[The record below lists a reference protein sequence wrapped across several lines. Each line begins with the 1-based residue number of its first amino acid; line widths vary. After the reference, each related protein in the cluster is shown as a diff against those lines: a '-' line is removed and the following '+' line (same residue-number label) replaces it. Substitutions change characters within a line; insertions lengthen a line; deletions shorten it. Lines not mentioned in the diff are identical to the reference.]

1 MLAHSHVSSVPGGFI
16 WPPDTVCTW
25 YIHILYVFSLKRK
38 SSVAPF
44 SFVNTYCFHVLLGL
58 MVHSRF
64 LILAA
69 DLGDLNCSERGSAQT
84 TALRMI
90 ELVQNFVWNVVIRA
104 LDCECLWK
112 RTSVVGCGGDA
123 LESSELVPRSCAA
136 VKGSWSYSSGTRR
149 HLGAANMSDHGLVL
163 QRIST

>member
-1 MLAHSHVSSVPGGFI
+1 MIKGAGEIARSLVGCTWCSCAQPGLVPSIHMLAHSHVSSVPGGFI

-69 DLGDLNCSERGSAQT
+69 DLGDLNCSERGSTQT

-90 ELVQNFVWNVVIRA
+90 ELVQNFV
-104 LDCECLWK
+104 
-112 RTSVVGCGGDA
+112 
-123 LESSELVPRSCAA
+123 
-136 VKGSWSYSSGTRR
+136 
-149 HLGAANMSDHGLVL
+149 
-163 QRIST
+163 